1 MSMAGESILRCE
13 PARQLASIRLDGE
26 LSVLEAAMLDRHL
39 ASCPSCRRWA
49 GDAGEIATA
58 LREAPLE
65 QPSRPVVPTRSERR
79 TPWRL
84 LVAVAVVAVTAAS
97 ASVLGVVLSGGS
109 SQKPQP
115 SVPFISLLP
124 DGGRAPVGHG
134 PFHRPELRMPAG
146 DPV

>member
-1 MSMAGESILRCE
+1 VSMAGETMLRCE

-26 LSVLEAAMLDRHL
+26 LSVLEAAMLGRHL
-39 ASCPSCRRWA
+39 ASCPSCRGWA
-49 GDAGEIATA
+49 EDAGEIATA

-65 QPSRPVVPTRSERR
+65 QPSRPVVPARSERR

-84 LVAVAVVAVTAAS
+84 LAAVAVVALTAAS

-109 SQKPQP
+109 SQNRQP
-115 SVPFISLLP
+115 SVPVISLLP
-124 DGGRAPVGHG
+124 DGAKAPVGRG
-134 PFHRPELRMPAG
+134 PFHRPEPRLPDG